1 MVVSHDDF
9 VITNAH
15 QFQNHGRLNFL
26 FKTSVRLNLLYPYGH
41 QYPTDQNR
49 IFYFVVVRDTLT
61 KQKTKSTL
69 ISKRIFKILEKYMK
83 SIVTEDMILLL
94 TAHDAALLCG
104 VSTRTWRLWDE
115 MGYTPQPV
123 HIGRSVFWKHKELN
137 QWIDAG
143 CPKRE
148 NWVYREKKAK

>member
-1 MVVSHDDF
+1 
-9 VITNAH
+9 
-15 QFQNHGRLNFL
+15 
-26 FKTSVRLNLLYPYGH
+26 
-41 QYPTDQNR
+41 
-49 IFYFVVVRDTLT
+49 
-61 KQKTKSTL
+61 
-69 ISKRIFKILEKYMK
+69 MK

-148 NWVYREKKAK
+148 LWVYREKKAK